1 LSGEI
6 PTCNPITSTIN
17 QGSVGIN
24 PDLQKTMD
32 TLIIGGGLSGLTVA
46 HKLRKLC
53 PGHQSLI
60 LEKSDRAGGV
70 IWSHAENDFLAEN
83 GPHGFLDNCPESRL
97 LLQESG
103 LDQECVKAPL
113 SRFVRYVCMDGRL
126 RCIPQSPLKIIMAPL
141 ISPLAKIRV
150 LGELF
155 KKPLEGEPTVAE
167 WVEHR
172 FGQALLPYVD
182 AVFTGT
188 YAGDLNRLVIDGV
201 MPGVRR
207 LEKTHGSL
215 IRGLLAKMNQ
225 TRQAKTTTG
234 EKKKGLPAM
243 TSFPGGMGRLPEKL
257 AESLQPGRDIL
268 FNCGV
273 KAIRKTQTGWEVE
286 SDQGSHQARNLALA
300 LPINPS
306 LDLLHTFATSM
317 PQNAVPEAR
326 IVTIALG
333 FGPGSTLPPGFG
345 YLAPEQENRFCLGA
359 LFSSNMFVE
368 RAPQGHIL
376 LEALIGGRRHPE
388 RLDLDDTT
396 LIRQTLV
403 DLRQLLPLQGEP
415 LYAKVLRPKGGIPQL
430 EAGYPAL
437 LNWRDQLMREN
448 PGLFIHGFGWEGIG
462 LNDMIKSASQVAESI
477 RENSG
482 ASREEAAVKGIYF

>member
-1 LSGEI
+1 
-6 PTCNPITSTIN
+6 
-17 QGSVGIN
+17 
-24 PDLQKTMD
+24 MD

-46 HKLRKLC
+46 HKLRQLC

-60 LEKSDRAGGV
+60 LEKSDRTGGV
-70 IWSHAENDFLAEN
+70 IWSHAENGFLAEN

-97 LLQESG
+97 LLQETG

-113 SRFVRYVCMDGRL
+113 SRFVRYVCIDGAL

-141 ISPLAKIRV
+141 ISPLAKLRV
-150 LGELF
+150 AGELF
-155 KKPLEGEPTVAE
+155 KKPLAGEPTVAE
-167 WVEHR
+167 WVAHR
-172 FGQALLPYVD
+172 FGPALLPYVD

-207 LEKTHGSL
+207 LEKAHGSV

-225 TRQAKTTTG
+225 ARQAKTTTG
-234 EKKKGLPAM
+234 RGKKGLPAM

-268 FNCGV
+268 LNCGV
-273 KAIRKTQTGWEVE
+273 LAIRKSQSGWEVE
-286 SDQGSHQARNLALA
+286 SEMGIHEARNLVLA

-306 LDLLHTFATSM
+306 LALLHALAPTL

-326 IVTIALG
+326 IVTIAMG

-345 YLAPEQENRFCLGA
+345 YLAPEQEKRFCLGA
-359 LFSSNMFVE
+359 LFSSNMFPA

-388 RLDLDDTT
+388 RLDLDDAT
-396 LIRQTLV
+396 LISQALA

-415 LYAKVLRPKGGIPQL
+415 VYARVLRPKGGIPQL

-437 LNWRDQLMREN
+437 LNWRDQLMQEHQ
-448 PGLFIHGFGWEGIG
+448 GLFIHGFGWEGIG
-462 LNDMIKSASQVAESI
+462 LNDMIKSATRVAESI
-477 RENSG
+477 RENVG
-482 ASREEAAVKGIYF
+482 ANREEAAVKGIYF